1 MQRTLVSRL
10 NPECRYYTHLFPSG
24 TMLSCDLHPC
34 PQRCHQLSDHS
45 NIKCRHMLQDKC
57 LKGHKRS
64 RECHE
69 RPRECIICEGETRRK
84 QEESQRAMREQ
95 ERRAREEHEHFEH
108 MARLEALLSEERQRS
123 TQAQLSRE
131 RALVIRQKERDLAD
145 ARAMNALPLDP
156 LFNAPN
162 RHPSQSGSVTSP
174 DSAKVQSTLRQGS
187 SKQPTTAANLAVPA
201 QPTLRKDSGKRPLNS
216 GNSPAPDWTIRRT
229 SGAKKDWEHQ
239 KAMGSL
245 PNSSIESL
253 MDMIGLE
260 EVKLQILQIKAKIEV
275 SKRQN
280 ADIRK
285 DRLNVSFLGN
295 PGTGECSQSTVLIL
309 LIVTWLIPVSVRQ
322 NNGRSFI
329 REDSS
334 VS

>member
-1 MQRTLVSRL
+1 MVQ
-10 NPECRYYTHLFPSG
+10 E
-24 TMLSCDLHPC
+24 
-34 PQRCHQLSDHS
+34 
-45 NIKCRHMLQDKC
+45 KC
-57 LKGHKRS
+57 LKGHERS

-69 RPRECIICEGETRRK
+69 RPRECIKCEAETRRK

-95 ERRAREEHEHFEH
+95 EKRARDEHEHFEH
-108 MARLEALLSEERQRS
+108 MARLEVLLSEERQRL
-123 TQAQLSRE
+123 TQAQLARE
-131 RALVIRQKERDLAD
+131 RALVIQQKERDLDD

-156 LFNAPN
+156 LFNAPD
-162 RHPSQSGSVTSP
+162 RYPRQSGSVTSP
-174 DSAKVQSTLRQGS
+174 DSAKAQSTSSQGS
-187 SKQPTTAANLAVPA
+187 SKQPPTAGDLAVPA

-216 GNSPAPDWTIRRT
+216 GNSPVPDWTTRRT

-239 KAMGSL
+239 KTMGSP
-245 PNSSIESL
+245 PNSNIESL

-295 PGTGECSQSTVLIL
+295 PGTGECSHSTILNL
-309 LIVTWLIPVSVRQ
+309 LIATWLIPVSVRQ

-329 REDSS
+329 REDSG
-334 VS
+334 VSWGSPG